1 MLRTSSYFKKIKTHI
16 CKINFLKSKGVTMK
30 NQIKVKVM
38 TRFTDLIQV
47 NRVMRKIHNLEIGLV
62 RCKSYHNWKME
73 MEDMMKM
80 IMKTIFQSE

>member
-16 CKINFLKSKGVTMK
+16 CKINFPKSKGVAMM

-47 NRVMRKIHNLEIGLV
+47 NRVMRKIHNLEIDLV

-80 IMKTIFQSE
+80 IMKTLFQSE